1 MLVMKALPRLAF
13 LICFLTVAGSA
24 TAGLATQSLPDG
36 WWLQDSPKKVLAKAQ
51 SINQDL
57 AFFHGEKSGSTLSQN
72 PNPFAET
79 NDNAR
84 VEFFQRRN
92 ADGFVETKKFI
103 LDGKFQW
110 TNYKLKGGDYVFT
123 FGQLIKTEQ
132 NEDDYQE
139 KTNAA
144 EFDHPYEF
152 KIIKSEMVGTNDC
165 IVIARC
171 MTPEFLDAMKA
182 ILYKN
187 YTKEQEAA
195 FGGDF
200 RKFIRSETD
209 YYFRKSDGVT
219 FGLTKR
225 NHLGEQIEDYVY
237 YNVEIN
243 QPIPDQ
249 EFLLPKGEIKIAKT
263 SVEFQ
268 KIVNDARAVMRSKTP
283 KNPAAPPGPNEMKV
297 EKSVSELPWV
307 SDLPKA
313 LEQAKAENKI
323 VLLDFTGSD
332 WCVWCKKFD
341 NDVLSQPEF
350 ASYAK
355 TNLVM
360 VMLDFPN
367 AKPQSDSVK
376 KANKDLQDKFKV
388 DGFPTYVA
396 LTPDGKE
403 IGRQVGYLAGGPPTF
418 IAKLEKFRNQ

>member
-1 MLVMKALPRLAF
+1 MKISLRLMF
-13 LICFLTVAGSA
+13 LICSLNAIGFMTLCLDA
-24 TAGLATQSLPDG
+24 QSLPDG
-36 WWLQDSPKKVLAKAQ
+36 WWLQDSPEKVLAQAQ
-51 SINQDL
+51 ATNQGL
-57 AFFHGEKSGSTLSQN
+57 AFFHGEKFGSTLSQN
-72 PNPFAET
+72 VNPFAKS

-92 ADGFVETKKFI
+92 DDGFVETKRFQ

-110 TNYKLKGGDYVFT
+110 TNYKLKSGNYVFT
-123 FGQLIKTEQ
+123 FGQLIKTEFVV
-132 NEDDYQE
+132 DDAE
-139 KTNAA
+139 EISNAA
-144 EFDHPYEF
+144 KFNHPYDF
-152 KIIKSEMVGTNDC
+152 KILKSEMVGTNNC

-237 YNVEIN
+237 HKVEIN

-249 EFLLPKGEIKIAKT
+249 EFLLPKGETKIAET
-263 SVEFQ
+263 SVGFQ
-268 KIVNDARAVMRSKTP
+268 KIVNDARAAMRAKTP
-283 KNPAAPPGPNEMKV
+283 KNPAATPMPSPVEIKV
-297 EKSVSELPWV
+297 EKRVSELPWAT
-307 SDLPKA
+307 DLPKA

-332 WCVWCKKFD
+332 WCVWCMKFD

-367 AKPQSDSVK
+367 AIKQSEALK
-376 KANKDLQDKFKV
+376 KSNQDLQAKFKV

-396 LTPDGKE
+396 LTSDGKE
-403 IGRQVGYLAGGPPTF
+403 IGRQVGYLSGGPQAF
-418 IAKLEKFRNQ
+418 IAELEKFRKQ

>member
-1 MLVMKALPRLAF
+1 M
-13 LICFLTVAGSA
+13 
-24 TAGLATQSLPDG
+24 PDG
-36 WWLQDSPKKVLAKAQ
+36 WWLQDSPEKVLAQAQ
-51 SINQDL
+51 ATNESL
-57 AFFHGEKSGSTLSQN
+57 AFFHGEKFGPTLSQIS
-72 PNPFAET
+72 NPFAKT

-84 VEFFQRRN
+84 VEFFQRKN
-92 ADGFVETKKFI
+92 ADGFVETKRFQ

-110 TNYKLKGGDYVFT
+110 TDYKLKNGDYVFT
-123 FGQLIKTEQ
+123 YGQLIKMEYVY
-132 NEDDYQE
+132 DDGIE
-139 KTNAA
+139 KMLAA
-144 EFDHPYEF
+144 KFDHPYDF
-152 KIIKSEMVGTNDC
+152 KILKSEMVGTNDC

-237 YNVEIN
+237 HKVEIN

-249 EFLLPKGEIKIAKT
+249 EFLLPKGEIKIAEN

-268 KIVNDARAVMRSKTP
+268 KILMPSVP
-283 KNPAAPPGPNEMKV
+283 EMKV
-297 EKSVSELPWV
+297 ERRVSELPWTA
-307 SDLPKA
+307 DLPKA
-313 LEQAKAENKI
+313 LAQAKAENKI

-332 WCVWCKKFD
+332 WCVWCIKFD
-341 NDVLSQPEF
+341 DDVLSQPEF

-376 KANKDLQDKFKV
+376 KANKDLQEKFKV

-403 IGRQVGYLAGGPPTF
+403 IGRQIGYLSGGPQAF
-418 IAKLEKFRNQ
+418 VAELEKFRKQ